1 MAGFGS
7 SVMRGVTMEQGEVFK
22 KQEKEF
28 NIISFRPKAIKPN
41 LRHFPKLTAED
52 KLLGKS

>member
-41 LRHFPKLTAED
+41 LRHFPKLTAKD
-52 KLLGKS
+52 KLLEKS